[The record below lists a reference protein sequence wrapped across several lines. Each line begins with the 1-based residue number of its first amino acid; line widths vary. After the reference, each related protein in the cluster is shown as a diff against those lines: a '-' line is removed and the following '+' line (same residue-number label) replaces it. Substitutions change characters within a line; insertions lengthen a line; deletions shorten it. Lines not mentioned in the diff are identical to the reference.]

1 MGIIEFL
8 NNRSQVF
15 LVFLYFSLVVLIG
28 FVDYWTGVQ
37 VSVSTLYLLPI
48 AMAAWFSGKSQG
60 LMVSLL
66 SASAWLIA
74 DLQEEMRYSILAA
87 PYWNSVVMLSIFLI
101 VGYLLAEL
109 KTLLQR
115 EESLAR
121 TDYLTGVANKRSF
134 TELTDFEI
142 KRLARYGHIFSVAYI
157 DIDNFKQVNDHYG
170 HNAGDELLKTV
181 ADGIKNKIRETDL
194 AARLGGDEFVVFLPE
209 TGSEDAEAVISKIIQ
224 GLSGEMEKNKWQVTF
239 SIGLATFLKPP
250 RTVEE
255 IIAKADSL
263 MYSAKTSGKNMIKKE
278 VLAN

>member
-1 MGIIEFL
+1 MSIIEFL

-142 KRLARYGHIFSVAYI
+142 KRFARYGHIFSVAYI
-157 DIDNFKQVNDHYG
+157 DIDNFKQVNDQYG

>member
-1 MGIIEFL
+1 LGIVEFL
-8 NNRSQVF
+8 NNRSQAS
-15 LVFLYFSLVVLIG
+15 LVFLYFSLVALIG

-37 VSVSTLYLLPI
+37 VSVSILYLLPI
-48 AMAAWFSGKSQG
+48 TMAAWFSGKSQS

-66 SASAWLIA
+66 SATAWLMA
-74 DLQEEMRYSILAA
+74 DLQEEKHYSILAA

-142 KRLARYGHIFSVAYI
+142 KRFARYGHIFSVAYI
-157 DIDNFKQVNDHYG
+157 DIDNFKQVNDQYG

-263 MYSAKTSGKNMIKKE
+263 MYSAKTGGKNMIKKE

>member
-142 KRLARYGHIFSVAYI
+142 KRFARYGHIFSVAYI

>member
-1 MGIIEFL
+1 MGIVEFL
-8 NNRSQVF
+8 NNRSQAS
-15 LVFLYFSLVVLIG
+15 LVFLYFSLVALIG

-37 VSVSTLYLLPI
+37 VSVSILYLLPI
-48 AMAAWFSGKSQG
+48 TMAAWFSGKSQS

-66 SASAWLIA
+66 SATAWLMA
-74 DLQEEMRYSILAA
+74 DLQEEKHYSILAA

-142 KRLARYGHIFSVAYI
+142 KRFARYGHIFSVAYI
-157 DIDNFKQVNDHYG
+157 DIDNFKQVNDQYG

-263 MYSAKTSGKNMIKKE
+263 MYSAKTGGKNMIKKE

>member
-1 MGIIEFL
+1 M
-8 NNRSQVF
+8 
-15 LVFLYFSLVVLIG
+15 FLYFSLVVLIG

-142 KRLARYGHIFSVAYI
+142 KRFARYGHIFSVAYI
-157 DIDNFKQVNDHYG
+157 DIDNFKQVNDQYG

>member
-1 MGIIEFL
+1 MSIIEFL

-142 KRLARYGHIFSVAYI
+142 KRFARYGHIFSVAYI
-157 DIDNFKQVNDHYG
+157 DIDNFKQVNDQYG
-170 HNAGDELLKTV
+170 HNAGDELLITV

-255 IIAKADSL
+255 IIAKADIL